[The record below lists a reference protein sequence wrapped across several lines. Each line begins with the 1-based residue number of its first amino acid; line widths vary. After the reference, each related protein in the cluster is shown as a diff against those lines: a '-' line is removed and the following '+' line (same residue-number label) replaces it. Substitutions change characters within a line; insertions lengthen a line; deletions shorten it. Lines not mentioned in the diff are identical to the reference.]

1 MWDHIQ
7 DALSFFVYWW
17 MDTLIGQMFT
27 EVRILTLSLDEATDM
42 RGYSRIR
49 REAAL
54 GTVLNVFQH
63 QIPYVCTN
71 RCVEL
76 VLL

>member
-1 MWDHIQ
+1 
-7 DALSFFVYWW
+7 

-27 EVRILTLSLDEATDM
+27 EVRILTLSLDEATAM
-42 RGYSRIR
+42 RRYSRIR
-49 REAAL
+49 SEAGL

-63 QIPYVCTN
+63 QILYVCTN
-71 RCVEL
+71 KCREL